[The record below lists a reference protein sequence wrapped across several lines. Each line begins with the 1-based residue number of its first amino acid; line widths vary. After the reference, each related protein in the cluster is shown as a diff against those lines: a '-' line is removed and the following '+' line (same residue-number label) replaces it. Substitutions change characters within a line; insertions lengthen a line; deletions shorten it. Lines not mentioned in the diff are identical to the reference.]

1 MFKRMISLMLA
12 LALCLSLAVP
22 ASAANTLGVTFSA
35 AMSNDVLTVSEG
47 DQNLVVTIKASE
59 TVTIDSLAA
68 TINWAS
74 PLELVSVTGGS
85 EMEAL
90 KAVEASDPVNNSAEV
105 AWYEENLADA
115 ENITDLLVLTFK
127 VPAKTAAGTYAVNVS
142 DMQLANNDAGN
153 TWEDGA
159 SVSATLTI
167 EAPSSAEGY
176 TATIAGASTNG
187 NPVRVGETLSIE
199 VGANKDFYATQMKI
213 SYPTNLVTFVETENT
228 PYTITDDSSNG
239 TLELAAYG
247 DKKTTSDKFTLTF
260 TATAAGNA
268 DFTITEAKF
277 GNGEDAKSET
287 LTAGTCPEALTVEIA
302 KKQYSVTLNK
312 VDNVAIF
319 EGAETVL
326 DGETYTFAPEA
337 ATGLYYDYT
346 LPTATYAD
354 GTAATVTATETGWSI
369 ANVSGNLTITGTRT
383 PKTYDVTWSG
393 DGAADMDES
402 AKDATAT
409 YKTDLIFTIPSDI
422 AKTDTTDGV
431 TYGAN
436 ITIGGTTYQP
446 TVSDK
451 TYTIAGTSIT
461 GEIAIEV
468 TKTIDEADKV
478 TVKVEGS
485 TDITINNSTPSSG
498 SVNVDK
504 DQDVVVEVKPED
516 GYSYE
521 VKVDDETVNLTD
533 NKCTIDAD
541 DVTEDTTIEVI
552 KTVNVTGVTNVNGD
566 NKNFVKADEKEMY
579 LIKMPDHIKMQEEG
593 ADKKKAYTYDGKRMY
608 WSDTYN
614 TYVITV
620 FCENGETPAIT
631 HDKFAIVEVEAT
643 PEIEASYDVNQSGVI
658 DANDAQLIWN
668 MYEAWYEDFTEV
680 SEIKFILADAN
691 GDEILNMND
700 ATVIINDILNITANQ
715 T

>member
-1 MFKRMISLMLA
+1 MKKLLSMVLA
-12 LALCLSLAVP
+12 MALLLSMMPATVANAASEDDTEFSVAVSSNSLAVGE
-22 ASAANTLGVTFSA
+22 TI
-35 AMSNDVLTVSEG
+35 DVTVSIAKNPGIMGAQMEVIWPDG
-47 DQNLVVTIKASE
+47 AF
-59 TVTIDSLAA
+59 
-68 TINWAS
+68 
-74 PLELVSVTGGS
+74 ELVSASANTTYSNNSTVEGAKIVWMDASNVETTG
-85 EMEAL
+85 EFFVVKL
-90 KAVEASDPVNNSAEV
+90 KALQAGAHTIGLDGYV
-105 AWYEENLADA
+105 ANYDA
-115 ENITDLLVLTFK
+115 EEWTPTLGSANV
-127 VPAKTAAGTYAVNVS
+127 AVS
-142 DMQLANNDAGN
+142 D
-153 TWEDGA
+153 
-159 SVSATLTI
+159 
-167 EAPSSAEGY
+167 SSDGY

-213 SYPTNLVTFVETENT
+213 SYPTNLVTFVETENA

-485 TDITINNSTPSSG
+485 TDITINNSRPSSG

-521 VKVDDETVNLTD
+521 VKVDDETVDLAD
-533 NKCTIDAD
+533 NKYTIDAD

-552 KTVNVTGVTNVNGD
+552 KTVNVTDVTNVNGD

-579 LIKMPDHIKMQEEG
+579 LIKMPDHIKMQVEG
-593 ADKKKAYTYDGKRMY
+593 ADKKKAYTYDGKQMY